1 MLGMVG
7 SLLGAGVQA
16 GSDVLI
22 NKANR
27 EHETRLNEQNIAFQR
42 ETNAK
47 NEALMRESWLRDDN
61 AVQRRTKDLEA
72 AGMSPLLA
80 AGSAAGNSGTVSMQS
95 PEAKHR
101 SEYKSPQ
108 VGAMLQQGLMQAAA
122 LRAQSEL
129 AEKAN
134 ELQSEQIDVNRQ
146 QAATAQEQAATARK
160 SIELQE
166 LRDITDKD
174 LRIRLLGLQQ
184 NRESAE
190 IMSKTIDA
198 LIKFADY
205 QKSDSLG
212 LRSFDSST
220 DIIKM
225 LRTLTG
231 SGSAKGIANI
241 LWEIVLD
248 AGKIHARHMPD
259 SNLYPKK

>member
-1 MLGMVG
+1 MLGMIG
-7 SLLGAGVQA
+7 SLVGTGLQVGA
-16 GSDVLI
+16 DVLT

-27 EHETRLNEQNIAFQR
+27 EHETQLNEQNIAFQR

-101 SEYKSPQ
+101 SEYRSPQ

-122 LRAQSEL
+122 LSVQSEL

-146 QAATAQEQAATARK
+146 QAATAQEQAATARR
-160 SIELQE
+160 SIDLQE
-166 LRDITDKD
+166 LRDITDRD
-174 LRIRLLGLQQ
+174 LRTRLLGLQQ

-198 LIKFADY
+198 LIKYADY

-212 LRSFDSST
+212 LRSFDSSH
-220 DIIKM
+220 DIIRL

-231 SGSAKGIANI
+231 RGQGAGIGNI
-241 LWEIVLD
+241 LWEIVRD
-248 AGKIHARHMPD
+248 AGMIHARHMPD
-259 SNLYPKK
+259 SNLNRR